1 MGEEILWLVTKNQP
15 QRILKDYYEEQQAN
29 KLDNLEEINKFPD
42 IHNWQELNYE
52 EIEILTDS
60 L

>member
-1 MGEEILWLVTKNQP
+1 MAGNKEP
-15 QRILKDYYEEQQAN
+15 QRILRDYYEEQQAN
-29 KLDNLEEINKFPD
+29 KLDNLEEMNKFPD
-42 IHNWQELNYE
+42 IHNRQELNYE